1 MRVRPSFVIGLNC
14 LALAFLFLGLFH
26 FLSASKA
33 VRLPNQPL
41 LDPNSYRHYFVEF
54 NSDEQNLFGN
64 IEPLPW
70 DWFEQNIPWLD
81 VPDKSLEE
89 IYYFRWYSF
98 QKHIKHTPGGFVIDE
113 FTVKVPWAGKYNT
126 ISAAAGHHIREARWL
141 RNSNYVDDYTS
152 FWFGPEG
159 DPRLYSFWA
168 ADSVYNLFLAT
179 GNQSFAVGLLPRL
192 EENYLKWERTHQDPN
207 GLYWQIDDRDGMEFS
222 IGGSGYRP
230 TINSYMYGDAVAI
243 AHIADLAGQPDVAK
257 AYEIRAARLR
267 RLIETRLWNPNDKFY
282 ETVPRNELGR
292 WTGVRELVG
301 YLPWYFNIPS
311 TDRAVAWKQLFD
323 PEGFAGAY
331 GPTTAERRSPR
342 FNFKNPHEC
351 LWNGPSWPFA
361 TTQTL
366 VALANLLNGDEQS
379 IMSSTDYFQLLN
391 TYTQSQHIRTP
402 DGRVIPWIDEDLS
415 ADTGEWLAR
424 DILSS
429 SNEPPPNRGRYYNHS
444 GYADLIFSGL
454 IGVRPS
460 ARDELVIHPLLP
472 SGKWEYFALDGL
484 PYHGHLL
491 TVFYDRTGERYHRG
505 AGLTVLCDGRPLAHG
520 DSLSP
525 IRVAL
530 TTGVGDGQPKA
541 ASR

>member
-1 MRVRPSFVIGLNC
+1 
-14 LALAFLFLGLFH
+14 
-26 FLSASKA
+26 
-33 VRLPNQPL
+33 
-41 LDPNSYRHYFVEF
+41 
-54 NSDEQNLFGN
+54 
-64 IEPLPW
+64 
-70 DWFEQNIPWLD
+70 
-81 VPDKSLEE
+81 
-89 IYYFRWYSF
+89 
-98 QKHIKHTPGGFVIDE
+98 
-113 FTVKVPWAGKYNT
+113 
-126 ISAAAGHHIREARWL
+126 
-141 RNSNYVDDYTS
+141 
-152 FWFGPEG
+152 
-159 DPRLYSFWA
+159 
-168 ADSVYNLFLAT
+168 
-179 GNQSFAVGLLPRL
+179 
-192 EENYLKWERTHQDPN
+192 
-207 GLYWQIDDRDGMEFS
+207 
-222 IGGSGYRP
+222 
-230 TINSYMYGDAVAI
+230 
-243 AHIADLAGQPDVAK
+243 
-257 AYEIRAARLR
+257 
-267 RLIETRLWNPNDKFY
+267 
-282 ETVPRNELGR
+282 
-292 WTGVRELVG
+292 
-301 YLPWYFNIPS
+301 
-311 TDRAVAWKQLFD
+311 
-323 PEGFAGAY
+323 
-331 GPTTAERRSPR
+331 
-342 FNFKNPHEC
+342 
-351 LWNGPSWPFA
+351 
-361 TTQTL
+361 
-366 VALANLLNGDEQS
+366 
-379 IMSSTDYFQLLN
+379 MSSTDYFQLLN